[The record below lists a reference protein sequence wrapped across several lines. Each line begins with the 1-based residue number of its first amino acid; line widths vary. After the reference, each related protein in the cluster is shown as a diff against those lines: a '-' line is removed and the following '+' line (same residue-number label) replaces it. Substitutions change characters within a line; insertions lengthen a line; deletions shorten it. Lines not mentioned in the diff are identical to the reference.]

1 MEKRALLKY
10 AYDCTEF
17 YKEKYAGID
26 LDGDWGNIPVA
37 SKGEIA
43 HGGISVISSKY
54 FSRLGG
60 PGMITDVT
68 SGSTGECLE
77 VHIAEA
83 EQKKSL
89 LSLWLYRKK
98 YYGIDTRSRLCYF
111 YTFRDGRGEAFFE
124 YRKNGLGFSKSR
136 LREEHLEEIC
146 NQMYDF
152 EPEWLLLQPGV
163 AMVLARYL
171 FENGLE
177 PIPGVRYI
185 ELTGEM
191 FSEEQRKFIS
201 RAFDAPV
208 ASQYGCNEV
217 GTIAYECPFGHLHV
231 MEHNVYVEVV
241 REGSVAGE
249 GEYGNIL
256 VTAKNQLA
264 MPFIRYDTGDVG
276 RICQVA
282 CQCGKSGSVLELSG
296 TRKND
301 MVTLEGGEMVCAS
314 LFCRVFQAIARRID
328 GRIFQYRVEQLGINE
343 FVVSIATDEREEEM
357 ETLFRDFIR
366 ETELKDATFRFAFAR
381 YLLPEERTGKFQ
393 FFTNHVAHSIYG

>member
-10 AYDCTEF
+10 ACDCTAF
-17 YKEKYAGID
+17 YKEKYAEID
-26 LDGDWGNIPVA
+26 LDGDWGEIPMV

-54 FSRLGG
+54 YSRIGG
-60 PGMITDVT
+60 PGMVADYT

-77 VHIAEA
+77 VHTTEG
-83 EQKKSL
+83 EQRKSL

-111 YTFRDGRGEAFFE
+111 YTFRDSRGDGFYE
-124 YRKNGLGFSKSR
+124 YRKNGLGFSKDR
-136 LREEHLEEIC
+136 LREKYMEEIC
-146 NQMYDF
+146 NRMYDF
-152 EPEWLLLQPGV
+152 EPQWLLLQPGV
-163 AMVLARYL
+163 AMVLARYF

-177 PIPGVRYI
+177 PISTVEYI

-191 FSEEQRKFIS
+191 FTEEQRRFIS

-231 MEHNVYVEVV
+231 MEHNVYVEIVKDG
-241 REGSVAGE
+241 RVAGE

-256 VTAKNQLA
+256 VTAKHQLV

-276 RICQVA
+276 RIFQLA
-282 CQCGKSGSVLELSG
+282 CQCGRSGPVLELSG
-296 TRKND
+296 ARKND
-301 MVTLEGGEMVCAS
+301 MVALESGEMVSAN
-314 LFCRVFQAIARRID
+314 LFCRVFQAIAWGIE

-343 FVVSIATDEREEEM
+343 FVVSVATDEREEVV
-357 ETLFRDFIR
+357 ETLFRDLIG
-366 ETELKDATFRFAFAR
+366 ETELKGAAFQFVFAK

-393 FFTNHVAHSIYG
+393 FFSNYLL